1 MDDEVGIIGRGRFAF
16 ILFWFLKKLGLFYCH
31 FNLEYSTTFIFNV
44 NIIMA
49 LFITILYILLIDTLV
64 KLNLCETIYLF
75 FRNFKVAPYTVRI
88 KKNMDLFQLLQ
99 CNTSIQKRMFIYN

>member
-1 MDDEVGIIGRGRFAF
+1 
-16 ILFWFLKKLGLFYCH
+16 
-31 FNLEYSTTFIFNV
+31 
-44 NIIMA
+44 MA

-88 KKNMDLFQLLQ
+88 KKHGSFSTFAVQH
-99 CNTSIQKRMFIYN
+99 IYPKAVVYL